1 MWKKILS
8 LWASE
13 GPTEPSYQSI
23 PMLVGDVW
31 RDWAEKECQRHNR
44 QWVLDTMNSFQS
56 FPTMC
61 ICSLLRGSLRF
72 TLCMGSDHSNPA
84 GGFASPSC
92 YNGGGFWAE
101 LSLDPALYHAAE
113 WWSQGISQYNSFLF
127 LPGAVYVQ
135 SMHKPQPARP
145 FGCGWAVHGSAL
157 QLLTCVRTVL
167 LLRPPL
173 PAPV

>member
-13 GPTEPSYQSI
+13 GPTEPSYQRI

-31 RDWAEKECQRHNR
+31 YDWAEKEHQRHNR
-44 QWVLDTMNSFQS
+44 QCVLDTMNSFQS

-61 ICSLLRGSLRF
+61 ICSFPWGSLRT
-72 TLCMGSDHSNPA
+72 TLCTGSEHSNPA

-92 YNGGGFWAE
+92 YNGGWFWAE
-101 LSLDPALYHAAE
+101 LSLDPAFYQAAE

-135 SMHKPQPARP
+135 SMHEPQPARP

-157 QLLTCVRTVL
+157 QLLTCVGTVL
-167 LLRPPL
+167 LRIPL